1 MTASLR
7 VLRRTAAAS
16 NPYSPAGLHPVV
28 QRVLAARGVRSAAE
42 LDTSLGGMLRP
53 EGLSNIERAVA
64 LLADALAA
72 QRRICIVAD
81 YDADG
86 ATSCALGLRALRAFG
101 ARHVDFLV
109 PNRFEYGYGLTP
121 PIVELALARGA
132 ELLVTVDNGISSIEG
147 VAAAKAAGLAVLVTD
162 HHLPGAELPPA
173 DAIVNPNL
181 PGDGFA
187 SKALAGVGVM
197 FYVLL
202 ALRAHLRSTS
212 WFSKQALAEP
222 NLAAWLD
229 LVALGTVADVA
240 VLDANNRR
248 LVAQGLARLRGG
260 RGTAGLMALCRASGR
275 EPERLQASDLGFRLG
290 PRLNAAGRLADM
302 ALGIQLL
309 TSDDPAACDRM
320 ARELDAMN
328 LERREIEADM
338 KARALAI
345 VERLPR
351 DEASALPSGICLF
364 DPGWHQGVTG
374 IVASRVKDLHHRPT
388 VVFAKASDSELK
400 GSARSIPGVHIRDV
414 LERVATRHPGLITR
428 FGGHAMAAG
437 LALETSALARFGAA
451 FAAEIERVAAP
462 ELLER
467 VMLTDGELAPA
478 DFSLVLA
485 RQLRE
490 AGPWGQGFPEP
501 MFDGFFGISARRVVG
516 EQHLKLQLSDGG
528 RVGLDAI
535 AFNAAQAPWAR
546 EATRIHAVFRLD
558 INEWQGAE
566 SLQLVIEHAS
576 AA

>member
-1 MTASLR
+1 MTAALR
-7 VLRRTAAAS
+7 VLRRTAAPDHHLPAS
-16 NPYSPAGLHPVV
+16 LHPVL
-28 QRVLAARGVRSAAE
+28 QRVLAARGVRSVAE
-42 LDTSLGGMLRP
+42 LDTSLSGLLRP
-53 EGLSNIERAVA
+53 EGLSQIGRAVA
-64 LLADALAA
+64 LLAQAIAA

-86 ATSCALGLRALRAFG
+86 ATSCALGLRALRALG

-121 PIVELALARGA
+121 PIVELALTRGA
-132 ELLVTVDNGISSIEG
+132 EVLVTVDNGIASCEG

-162 HHLPGAELPPA
+162 HHLPGAELPLA

-197 FYVLL
+197 FYVLV
-202 ALRAHLRSTS
+202 ALRAHLREAG
-212 WFSKQALAEP
+212 WFASQALPEP

-248 LVAQGLARLRGG
+248 LVAQGLARLRSG
-260 RGTAGLMALCRASGR
+260 RGTPGLVALCRASGR
-275 EPERLQASDLGFRLG
+275 EPGRLQASDLGFRLG

-302 ALGIQLL
+302 ALGIELL
-309 TSDDPAACDRM
+309 TSDDAAACERM

-328 LERREIEADM
+328 LERREIEAEM
-338 KARALAI
+338 KSRALAI
-345 VERLPR
+345 VEHLPR
-351 DEASALPSGICLF
+351 DEAAALPSGICLF

-374 IVASRVKDLHHRPT
+374 IVASRVKELHHRPT
-388 VVFAKASDSELK
+388 VVFARAGDTELK
-400 GSARSIPGVHIRDV
+400 GSARSIPGIHIRDV
-414 LERVATRHPGLITR
+414 LEQVATRHPGLITR

-437 LALETSALARFGAA
+437 LALEAPALARFGAA

-467 VMLTDGELAPA
+467 VLFTDGELAPA
-478 DFSLVLA
+478 DFSLALA

-501 MFDGFFGISARRVVG
+501 LFDGTFAVTTRRVVG

-528 RVGLDAI
+528 RIALDAI
-535 AFNAAQAPWAR
+535 AFNAAQAAWAR
-546 EATRIHAVFRLD
+546 PGARIHAVFRLD

-566 SLQLVIEHAS
+566 SLQLVIEHGS